1 MQAVQKTHFEQ
12 LKLVTSFDWI
22 DFDALKNINNE
33 ILGILN
39 DADEN
44 LIDDARKQKSISS
57 INQRIEYIHNLAM
70 EKLGKPMTTS
80 TKMLKTILP
89 RIIHHLICQCKNPNN
104 KCERLD

>member
-1 MQAVQKTHFEQ
+1 MLLLHKVLIFSYLLHFEH

-44 LIDDARKQKSISS
+44 LIDDARKQKIISS

-70 EKLGKPMTTS
+70 EKTWQANDDIAKDVENDVAEDYSSFDMS
-80 TKMLKTILP
+80 M
-89 RIIHHLICQCKNPNN
+89 
-104 KCERLD
+104 